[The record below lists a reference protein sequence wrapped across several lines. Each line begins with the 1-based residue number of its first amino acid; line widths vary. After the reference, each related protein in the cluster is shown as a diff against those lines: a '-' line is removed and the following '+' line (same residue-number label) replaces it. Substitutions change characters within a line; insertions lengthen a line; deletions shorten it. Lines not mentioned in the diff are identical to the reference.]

1 MTTNLFLTTAFEIEC
16 RMTSTGLRASA
27 PVPLSTF
34 AGLHSLLTSLHHV
47 EIEGE
52 APLMV
57 VMEACDA

>member
-16 RMTSTGLRASA
+16 RMTSTGVRASVPA
-27 PVPLSTF
+27 PLSAF

-52 APLMV
+52 APLIV

>member
-1 MTTNLFLTTAFEIEC
+1 MTTNLLLTTAFEIEC
-16 RMTSTGLRASA
+16 RVTSTGLRASA
-27 PVPLSTF
+27 PAPLSAF

-52 APLMV
+52 APLIV

>member
-16 RMTSTGLRASA
+16 RMTSTSLRASVPA
-27 PVPLSTF
+27 PLSAF
-34 AGLHSLLTSLHHV
+34 AGLHSLLISLHHV